1 MDAEGKIGS
10 LVQFVE
16 AVNSI
21 ELKDCEGLKDS
32 GPQKLKKLLF
42 RGQSRTEFALVPSLG
57 RNPSQSATNGCTDVE
72 TDLVRFAQQKFPQVF
87 SDSDYPVVLLAKLQ
101 HYGVRTR
108 MLDLTGNAL
117 VALYFACNQDC
128 DADGEVFAF
137 YEEVLSAYDIV
148 PNIVA
153 DTYRL
158 TENKITHFNDYYYRV
173 MHRPYAVR
181 LLHAGWENNVPLAH
195 RLFGESMQKPL
206 FVEVGDV
213 CERQRSQNGKFI
225 LFPNKMENGRVKQSL
240 LSLEKDDG
248 CIVKRLIIR
257 KEAKEKIRSQLV
269 PFGITSETLF
279 PDNIDRGMEAV
290 VAEQLQRYATPGNE
304 Q

>member
-1 MDAEGKIGS
+1 MDADGKIGS

-16 AVNSI
+16 AVNAI
-21 ELKDCEGLKDS
+21 VLKDAEPLE
-32 GPQKLKKLLF
+32 LKKLLF
-42 RGQSRTEFALVPSLG
+42 RGQSRKDFALVPSLG
-57 RNPSQSATNGCTDVE
+57 RSPSLTGTNGCASVE
-72 TDLVRFAQQKFPQVF
+72 DALVRFAQQKFPQVF
-87 SDSDYPVVLLAKLQ
+87 PDSDYPVVLLAKLQ

-117 VALYFACNQDC
+117 VALYFACNQDS

-137 YEEVLSAYDIV
+137 QEEVLSAYDV
-148 PNIVA
+148 LSNIVA

-181 LLHAGWENNVPLAH
+181 LLHAGWENNVSFVH
-195 RLFGESMQKPL
+195 RLFSEAMRKPL
-206 FVEVGDV
+206 FVEVGNV
-213 CERQRSQNGKFI
+213 CERQRSQSGKFI

-240 LSLEKDDG
+240 LSLEKDDE
-248 CIVKRLIIR
+248 CIVKRLIIQ
-257 KEAKEKIRSQLV
+257 KEAKEKILSQLV
-269 PFGITSETLF
+269 RFGITSETLF